1 MAIGFEPC
9 GGHWIFLTS
18 AFSGVMGIKTV
29 LSTFKE
35 FGSKQIDTS
44 FKEFYRKGGQKI
56 GQKLEG
62 NAKPGNVFSDVR
74 NYSIFAFY

>member
-1 MAIGFEPC
+1 M
-9 GGHWIFLTS
+9 
-18 AFSGVMGIKTV
+18 
-29 LSTFKE
+29 FKE